1 MYSLS
6 FSGFY
11 IFHIHESTGVL
22 LGPYG
27 CAVKQQQQQK
37 QAGTPT
43 SEWRVK
49 ISVTGTQADP
59 KWTRRCL
66 KWNLWS
72 HKCVP
77 ILFLVAQMG
86 QRGFHLPEM
95 CSRAVLQYS
104 SHCWKQLPNFYCLT
118 SGIEWG
124 AIVEL
129 TGNEK
134 TTKIASKIKKLNALH
149 VYVSKFNL
157 FLCGLV
163 FTFLT
168 NLLPPLKKESSLQ
181 NMSQKDWSLINIYTF
196 TWDHAGW
203 FWPTFLTIFFLYHLP
218 TLSFAL
224 INYR

>member
-11 IFHIHESTGVL
+11 IFHIHESTRVL

-72 HKCVP
+72 HKCVH
-77 ILFLVAQMG
+77 IVFLVAQMG

-95 CSRAVLQYS
+95 CSRAVLRYS
-104 SHCWKQLPNFYCLT
+104 SHCWKQLPIFYCLT

-149 VYVSKFNL
+149 VYVSTFN
-157 FLCGLV
+157 FCV
-163 FTFLT
+163 V
-168 NLLPPLKKESSLQ
+168 
-181 NMSQKDWSLINIYTF
+181 
-196 TWDHAGW
+196 
-203 FWPTFLTIFFLYHLP
+203 
-218 TLSFAL
+218 
-224 INYR
+224 